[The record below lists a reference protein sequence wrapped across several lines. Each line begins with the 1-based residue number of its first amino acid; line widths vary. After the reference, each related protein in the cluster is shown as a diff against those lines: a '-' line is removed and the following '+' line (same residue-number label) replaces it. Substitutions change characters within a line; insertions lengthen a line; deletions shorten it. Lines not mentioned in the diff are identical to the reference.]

1 MPPSLG
7 HSLPAGFLVAQ
18 IVTNLPA
25 VWDTWARSLG
35 WEYPWEKGM
44 ATHSSILAW
53 RIPGTEESGGLQ
65 SMGLQRF
72 RHDWTTNPHTPL
84 PAVPS
89 PPSPDETLGCKH
101 LSAENHV
108 FITFIYPKPYIVFA
122 LSEYS
127 INMHSLPFSLR
138 RIHQVSFGLVSPF
151 RSLVA
156 STYPSTGHTHV
167 FQCCPLLPAHA
178 CQPSFNLLPSSSLHT
193 QRSTHSTGSGLGSQ
207 GSVIIGRP
215 DGCC

>member
-1 MPPSLG
+1 MYRQTCHFPCP
-7 HSLPAGFLVAQ
+7 LPWVVPLPRGFLVAQ

-25 VWDTWARSLG
+25 VWDTWVRSLG
-35 WEYPWEKGM
+35 WDYPWEKGM

-53 RIPGTEESGGLQ
+53 RIPGTEESGGLP

-72 RHDWTTNPHTPL
+72 RCDWATNPHTPL

-101 LSAENHV
+101 LLVENHV

-122 LSEYS
+122 LNEYS
-127 INMHSLPFSLR
+127 IDMHSLPSSLW
-138 RIHQVSFGLVSPF
+138 RIHQVSFGSLSPF

-156 STYPSTGHTHV
+156 QQLSLHRTHTCLSVLPSPSSP
-167 FQCCPLLPAHA
+167 CLPA
-178 CQPSFNLLPSSSLHT
+178 LL
-193 QRSTHSTGSGLGSQ
+193 
-207 GSVIIGRP
+207 
-215 DGCC
+215 

>member
-1 MPPSLG
+1 MWVWSLG
-7 HSLPAGFLVAQ
+7 QEDPLEEG
-18 IVTNLPA
+18 T
-25 VWDTWARSLG
+25 
-35 WEYPWEKGM
+35 

-72 RHDWTTNPHTPL
+72 RHDWATNSHTPL

-101 LSAENHV
+101 LLVENHV
-108 FITFIYPKPYIVFA
+108 FITFIYPKPHIVFA

-127 INMHSLPFSLR
+127 INMHSLPSSLR
-138 RIHQVSFGLVSPF
+138 RIHQVSFGSVSPF

-156 STYPSTGHTHV
+156 EHLSLHRTHTCLSVLPSPSSP
-167 FQCCPLLPAHA
+167 CLPA
-178 CQPSFNLLPSSSLHT
+178 LL
-193 QRSTHSTGSGLGSQ
+193 
-207 GSVIIGRP
+207 
-215 DGCC
+215 